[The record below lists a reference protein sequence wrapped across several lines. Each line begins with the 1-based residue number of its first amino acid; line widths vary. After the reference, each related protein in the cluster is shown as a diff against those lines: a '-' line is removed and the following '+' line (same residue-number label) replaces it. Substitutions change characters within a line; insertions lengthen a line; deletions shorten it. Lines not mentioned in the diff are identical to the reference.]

1 MTRHM
6 GKKILF
12 VDDEEDLLKMVGMRL
27 RAAGYEVLTASNGPE
42 ALKLVE
48 MENPDLILLD
58 IMMPEMDGFEVC
70 RKIKELKD
78 RADIPIIFFTAKEA
92 VEDKVKGLKAGVA
105 DYVAKS
111 TDSRELLARIEMLL
125 ETYEHY
131 KEISMKDELTG
142 LTNYNFFKKQLTY
155 YFNIAKRYG
164 RVFSLLIVDVDN
176 FKVINDTFGHLSGNL
191 VLKKIS
197 DELQRIMRKADV
209 ITRYGGDEFA
219 IILPE
224 TDNNQALALLRRL
237 HKTVGRIE
245 CVCDGKRIEAIL
257 SFGRATFS
265 DDLQTEEAI
274 FVKADK
280 SMYEDKNNKRI

>member
-1 MTRHM
+1 
-6 GKKILF
+6 
-12 VDDEEDLLKMVGMRL
+12 
-27 RAAGYEVLTASNGPE
+27 
-42 ALKLVE
+42 
-48 MENPDLILLD
+48 
-58 IMMPEMDGFEVC
+58 
-70 RKIKELKD
+70 
-78 RADIPIIFFTAKEA
+78 
-92 VEDKVKGLKAGVA
+92 
-105 DYVAKS
+105 
-111 TDSRELLARIEMLL
+111 
-125 ETYEHY
+125 
-131 KEISMKDELTG
+131 
-142 LTNYNFFKKQLTY
+142 
-155 YFNIAKRYG
+155 
-164 RVFSLLIVDVDN
+164 
-176 FKVINDTFGHLSGNL
+176 
-191 VLKKIS
+191 
-197 DELQRIMRKADV
+197 MRKADV